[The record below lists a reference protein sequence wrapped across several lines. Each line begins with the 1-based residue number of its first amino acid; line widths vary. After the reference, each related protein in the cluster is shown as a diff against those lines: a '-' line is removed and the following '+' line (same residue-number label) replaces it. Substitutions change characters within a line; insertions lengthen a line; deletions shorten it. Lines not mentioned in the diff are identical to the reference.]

1 MIITGK
7 RRRSLSY
14 LYPWQHRVCIDNKQ
28 NSSDLEDYQIK
39 VSITDSGMIA
49 KMKEDGGDIRF
60 YAGLTKLSYWIE
72 KKTSSEM
79 IVWVKVPSIP
89 GSSTTRIYMY
99 YGNPSA
105 SSESN
110 GEVVFEFFDDFEE
123 TSLDTNKWTKIR
135 GTVDIVDGKLKL
147 TGSGEIWGSST
158 GGAQVRSNIKFDG
171 NFAIYSLVSITT
183 TDAGYPRAGVLFYVD
198 DGNWATNMRRYD
210 HYSSPP
216 RWTQHFAVEA
226 GNSNKRQKNVV
237 ENINPV
243 YLKLTK
249 EGNTYKAYY
258 SEDGI
263 SYTFLDSYEY
273 NIGVPYT
280 VCSVETFYDSATGY
294 FYYIFVCK
302 YTDPEPT
309 ITIEN

>member
-79 IVWVKVPSIP
+79 VVWVKFPEIP

-110 GEVVFEFFDDFEE
+110 GETVFEFFDDFEG
-123 TSLDTNKWTKIR
+123 TSLDTNWDTTDI
-135 GTVDIVDGKLKL
+135 TVLGVSNSYVHLKASLGAGRYMTYKGKTFGRDIIVEAKGRSSGANPTIGVALDKSNNALDDGYACQYIGYDDASQRALVVKVASTPNKKATDLGQPTQDSIIKGIVTSDGK
-147 TGSGEIWGSST
+147 
-158 GGAQVRSNIKFDG
+158 VRVEYYGWDG
-171 NFAIYSLVSITT
+171 
-183 TDAGYPRAGVLFYVD
+183 
-198 DGNWATNMRRYD
+198 
-210 HYSSPP
+210 
-216 RWTQHFAVEA
+216 
-226 GNSNKRQKNVV
+226 KN
-237 ENINPV
+237 
-243 YLKLTK
+243 
-249 EGNTYKAYY
+249 G
-258 SEDGI
+258 
-263 SYTFLDSYEY
+263 SYEITNNDY
-273 NIGVPYT
+273 QSGRVGLAVIWDDKEEY
-280 VCSVETFYDSATGY
+280 YDW
-294 FYYIFVCK
+294 IRVRK